1 MAAAA
6 EAAGVP
12 EAAPSPS
19 LQHAANTAEHL
30 LHWSLEKATRRL
42 SRLQAERGSS
52 IGAVGAAGWS
62 SNAMP
67 PSVADLLAL
76 PLERRAA
83 APAPAVPAAGGVASC
98 AVEETQQ
105 DGAQPAEQQQAQ
117 QQQQQP
123 LIRSDILGDLG
134 VVVVTLRRQD
144 IRRGTF
150 RRCLPAGLPACS
162 RRTPPAALL
171 SVAWLC
177 SVSPSAEPGSTAAA
191 EGQQQGDA
199 YMERQS
205 RRRWELIRM
214 VVNFNKAHRWAGA

>member
-1 MAAAA
+1 MQFARRELDRAAAMAAAA

-42 SRLQAERGSS
+42 ARLQAEHGSG
-52 IGAVGAAGWS
+52 IGAASWS
-62 SNAMP
+62 SSALP

-76 PLERRAA
+76 PLQRPAA
-83 APAPAVPAAGGVASC
+83 APVPALPAAGGVASS

-105 DGAQPAEQQQAQ
+105 DGAQPAEQQQAQQ

-144 IRRGTF
+144 MR
-150 RRCLPAGLPACS
+150 
-162 RRTPPAALL
+162 
-171 SVAWLC
+171 
-177 SVSPSAEPGSTAAA
+177 
-191 EGQQQGDA
+191 
-199 YMERQS
+199 
-205 RRRWELIRM
+205 
-214 VVNFNKAHRWAGA
+214 

>member
-1 MAAAA
+1 VQFARRELDRVAAMAAAA

-19 LQHAANTAEHL
+19 LQRAANTAEHL

-42 SRLQAERGSS
+42 ARLQAERGGS
-52 IGAVGAAGWS
+52 IGAGGAAGWS

-83 APAPAVPAAGGVASC
+83 APAPAVPAAGGVASS

-105 DGAQPAEQQQAQ
+105 DGAQPAEQQQAQQ

-144 IRRGTF
+144 MR
-150 RRCLPAGLPACS
+150 
-162 RRTPPAALL
+162 
-171 SVAWLC
+171 
-177 SVSPSAEPGSTAAA
+177 
-191 EGQQQGDA
+191 
-199 YMERQS
+199 
-205 RRRWELIRM
+205 
-214 VVNFNKAHRWAGA
+214 